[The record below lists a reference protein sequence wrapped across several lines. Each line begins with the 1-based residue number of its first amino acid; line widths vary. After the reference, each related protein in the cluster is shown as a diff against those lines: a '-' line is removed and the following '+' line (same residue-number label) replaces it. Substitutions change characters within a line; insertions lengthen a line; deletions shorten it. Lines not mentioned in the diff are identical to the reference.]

1 MAVFSAFLPIPPL
14 CSRRRSCQ
22 IFRERRHG
30 AARASKNSCIV
41 GALVIDGPCANPQT
55 LEDSIDQAREAIQR
69 AVDDGKKTQ
78 QLELLLPVNQREFNF
93 LDTEPR
99 DYPCGVGE
107 EFQACSKMVTAIFRG
122 MQEGGQA
129 LDSRRIGEVEN
140 EMDPVGL
147 IYPSSKTIAAVVFP
161 IAETLN
167 QIRSLVKSDPTRPLL
182 LVNPQWKA
190 SGQVVSDFGF
200 GPWKRKAEEFLEN
213 FERVYSLIEQRIGEA
228 SNVTSSSTGGVV
240 RLLKCYSYDWHVYL
254 MSWDGNSELLGKFP
268 NQPTYKE
275 LESLVSQARK
285 AMPWKAPPRML
296 GGSEPAPPPLPKSLS
311 APLTADEIDAME
323 AAAVRR
329 ALIALGQPS
338 SGRISTLRERLKE
351 AQLQRPSA

>member
-1 MAVFSAFLPIPPL
+1 MAVISAFLPIPPL

-22 IFRERRHG
+22 IFRERRHA
-30 AARASKNSCIV
+30 AARASKKSCIV

-107 EFQACSKMVTAIFRG
+107 EFQACSKMVTAIFCG
-122 MQEGGQA
+122 MQEGQA
-129 LDSRRIGEVEN
+129 VDSRRIGEVEN